1 MINTLHT
8 LAKGCNRELVDEW
21 FAICWPELVESGSD
35 QCKYY
40 RQEWYNRFDD
50 YGLDAIRYMD
60 TNNTIAFIDLLKKK
74 YRYDELKNAKKSTE
88 KYVRIIVED
97 PEITG

>member
-21 FAICWPELVESGSD
+21 FAIVFPELIESGSD
-35 QCKYY
+35 HIKYY
-40 RQEWYNRFDD
+40 RQEWYDRFDD

-60 TNNTIAFIDLLKKK
+60 TRATVAFIDLLKKK
-74 YRYDELKNAKKSTE
+74 YRYDELCAQRNAE
-88 KYVRIIVED
+88 KYNTTIVED